1 MKKIMMLF
9 CLLLTTTGAFTM
21 TDGMFKNG
29 VLHFDYKAEQL
40 APAESAARIQLEKDL
55 QKVLDVPA
63 GQRTFE
69 NTVLAYNRAFEDYG
83 DAFGIPMFLAYVSPD
98 EKLRDAATELQN
110 TVSAY
115 MVEVGTRKPL
125 YNAIKEYAD
134 TNPSLGVPEAKL
146 LKDMMI
152 GFKKS
157 GLHLPDD
164 KLEIYRENSTK
175 RAENS
180 ITFSKN
186 IRDNKDFE
194 LVALQDLDGLP
205 QEYID
210 RLERVDGKY
219 KITLNYPDYVPFMQ
233 NSVSDS
239 ARKDLEFKYLR
250 RGGEEN
256 VKLLE
261 DTLKLRAAVAKL
273 MGYKN
278 YADYKLEYQ
287 MAKNPANVEVFLHD
301 LEKQLKP
308 YGKEETKKLLA
319 LRENTTG
326 DKDKILHGWQSAYWS
341 NQYQKLNYDVD
352 QEKIKEYFPA
362 DVVIKGMLETFGH
375 LFGVTFEPADI
386 PVWHK
391 DVKAYK
397 VVDADTKKT
406 VAYIYMDM
414 FPRDGK
420 YKHAACFDL
429 VDGHQKQDGSY
440 QIPFTAIVS
449 NFNPPSK
456 DMPSLLK
463 HDEVE
468 TLFHEFGHVLHN
480 ALTRAKYSGLSGTA
494 VAGDFVEVP
503 SQMLENWAWQPSVL
517 KRISKHY
524 KTGEPLPDDMIQK
537 LIKGRHALS
546 ARFYQRQ
553 AFFADYDMYLHTH
566 NKPVDTTA
574 LYFKMADKIADSHV
588 TPGTLPQASF
598 DHIMGG
604 YDAGYYGYLWAE
616 VIAQDFFSEFE
627 KNGIDDA
634 ATGKKFRE
642 DILAV
647 GGTYEEEDIVEKF
660 LGRKVDNTPFIKGLG
675 LE

>member
-1 MKKIMMLF
+1 MENSL
-9 CLLLTTTGAFTM
+9 
-21 TDGMFKNG
+21 FKNN
-29 VLHFDYKAEQL
+29 VLHFDYKAGDL
-40 APAESAARIQLEKDL
+40 AAAESAARARLEKDL
-55 QKVLDVPA
+55 QKVLNVPA
-63 GQRTFE
+63 GRRTFE
-69 NTVLAYNRAFEDYG
+69 NTVLAYTRAFEDYG
-83 DAFGIPMFLAYVSPD
+83 DAFGIPLFLAYVSPD
-98 EKLRDAATELQN
+98 GKLRDAATELQAE
-110 TVSAY
+110 VSAY

-125 YNAIKEYAD
+125 YNAVKEYAD
-134 TNPSLGVPEAKL
+134 TAPSLGVPEAKL

-152 GFKKS
+152 GFRKS
-157 GLHLPDD
+157 GLNLPDD

-175 RAENS
+175 RSENS

-194 LVALQDLDGLP
+194 LVTLEDLKGLP

-210 RLERVDGKY
+210 RLERVEDKY

-233 NSVSDS
+233 NSESDS
-239 ARKDLEFKYLR
+239 ARKALEFKYMR
-250 RGGEEN
+250 RGGEDN

-273 MGYKN
+273 LDYKN
-278 YADYKLEYQ
+278 YADFKLEYQ
-287 MAKNPANVEVFLHD
+287 MAKNPQNVENFLHD
-301 LEKQLKP
+301 LEKKLKP
-308 YGKEETKKLLA
+308 YGKKETKKLLE
-319 LRENTTG
+319 LRQNTTG
-326 DKDKILHGWQSAYWS
+326 DKDKILYGWQAGYWG
-341 NQYQKLNYDVD
+341 NQYKKLNYGVD

-362 DVVIKGMLETFGH
+362 DAVINGMLEIFGN
-375 LFGVTFEPADI
+375 LFGVSFEPANI

-397 VVDADTKKT
+397 VVDKDDKQT
-406 VAYIYMDM
+406 VAYVYMDM
-414 FPRDGK
+414 FPREGK

-429 VDGHQKQDGSY
+429 VDGHEKRDGSY

-449 NFNPPSK
+449 NFNPPSEN
-456 DMPSLLK
+456 MPPLLK

-480 ALTRAKYSGLSGTA
+480 ALTKAKYSGLSGTA

-503 SQMLENWAWQPSVL
+503 SQMLENWAWQPVVL
-517 KRISKHY
+517 KKISKHY
-524 KTGEPLPDDMIQK
+524 KTGAPLPDEIIEK
-537 LIKGRHALS
+537 LIKGKHALS

-566 NKPVDTTA
+566 NKPVDTTE
-574 LYFKMADKIADSHV
+574 LYFKLADRITGGPV
-588 TPGTLPQASF
+588 TPGTLPQAGF

-616 VIAQDFFSEFE
+616 VIAQDFFSVFE

-642 DILAV
+642 DILSV

-660 LGRKVDNTPFIKGLG
+660 LGRKVDNGPFIKSLG
-675 LE
+675 LVE